1 MGNNGNLLSSLR
13 DIHLPDPS
21 GWWPPAPGWWLV
33 ACLLIAAS
41 LLLITWIRRV
51 RARTQPRRLFRSRLE
66 QIIANQTPDA
76 EKAREISALLKSFL
90 IARFGR
96 EKIARLQGED
106 WVAFLDTTTAGGNEF
121 SLGPGSALASAQ
133 YLPDGTLD
141 TRALGEF
148 LHKWSRSQ

>member
-13 DIHLPDPS
+13 DIHLPDPA

-33 ACLLIAAS
+33 ACLVIAAS
-41 LLLITWIRRV
+41 LVLFTLIRSV
-51 RARTQPRRLFRSRLE
+51 HARQQPRLLFRSRLE
-66 QIIANQTPDA
+66 QIIANEAPDR

-90 IARFGR
+90 MVRFGR

-106 WVAFLDTTTAGGNEF
+106 WIAFLDTTTPGGSEF
-121 SLGPGSALASAQ
+121 SQGPGSALASAQ

-141 TRALGEF
+141 SRALGDF
-148 LHKWSRSQ
+148 LHKWSRNQ